1 MPNDEWGSPRPGRER
16 SRHARLAWLI
26 LLSVLVVLLTACPRP
41 LVPPTGAT
49 GGTDAPLA
57 ADAVLAEGQADFG
70 SRSIQATITD
80 DVAPGATVSLIDVA
94 TGRTVSTTYTDPDG
108 RFILK
113 YSNGF
118 KPINGALYYFEA
130 VKGLK
135 GGADTPNA
143 VGADA
148 IRVRTIASYR
158 RGGWLTLTNSGASTQ
173 IVINPMTTALS
184 VVVSLRQGTAKP
196 IDASTLFGAIRR
208 GQGQGEFPDALTL
221 PDTALV
227 PVSLVQDAYRLV
239 IDALAKE
246 RDPVRW
252 ITLDSQNPNQ
262 VRLPDV
268 PFSIKYLSPGIQ
280 EIGKELDLVGVNFAG
295 TPAEN
300 LVSFR
305 SDGGWIPA
313 TVLSVLPDLTR
324 LRVVVPQGAINGAIR
339 LQIGDK
345 FLTSDTPFQ
354 LAVVDGHSVVRSE
367 GGQPY
372 LYAANASLG
381 TIARISPT
389 GESAPYIQGLTSP
402 QALTFGPDGALY
414 VACGGAK
421 QRVVRIAFDSDLKPQ
436 PPTDYSGAI
445 PNPSGIA
452 FDLVNGDPKLAA
464 LYVSDRTA
472 NRLYRIEP
480 PASVEAAAMPQVTA
494 ALTPTGFP
502 LNGPRGLSFGADGRL
517 YVANS
522 LGNNVLAVDLTSQ
535 TTAEFV
541 SGLGLPW
548 SVAFD
553 SKGNFYVSSNTGN
566 SIFRRDAQTNVL
578 SAFAS
583 VPSPGGLDADASG
596 YIYCADNKS
605 NQVYLVNSLGETRM
619 LATGISSPMGIHVD
633 ADGLFVLT
641 GSGQLLKI
649 AHGEGTLSV
658 LADGLTGAEDLGRDS
673 SGNFYAYQKS
683 LNRISKI
690 TPAGRVTPF
699 LGLANTSDIYVKGT
713 KLYLKKTNTRLPD
726 DSDWSNFAGVEV
738 RDVSN
743 PAVVEKTYRSYL
755 SDAGG
760 MAFDTGTGAY
770 QDWLYVA
777 NIMDGTVVRLKPG
790 AGGALASHQAFRFL
804 DKSNAPELS
813 RPWDVWVD
821 PANGNVWVSDQG
833 ADASKD
839 GLYVYNS
846 AGTRIKDYSGIVDRP
861 LKFGFDGT
869 RLYLANYG
877 GNQVLEINRTTGAV
891 VKAYNVTNPRSIT
904 FDGTS
909 RMFVSTWDGSSS
921 SNRWIYTIDN
931 YQVANVTA
939 QYYNIL
945 AYDMLYRGG
954 NLYVVGGSSFKIA
967 ADRSRADRFKSSRG
981 TLYDYAVRK
990 DGQAFHITRDGRLAK
1005 WDTDWDGEIS
1015 AMIEYAGGGPVVVD
1029 GNGNWFS
1036 TFMTGC
1042 STKDLFMGKLAP
1054 ASPAEDYQQT
1064 PFRYATDDC
1073 WVPETNMAS
1082 DGGNLVFVTA
1092 NPRGALYRL
1101 NTATLA
1107 WNELGKRYGIT
1118 DRSLGVSV
1126 YGGKVYQTIMSRH
1139 QIDVYDANLTSNA
1152 YLQTLPVG
1160 LVSPEL

>member
-1 MPNDEWGSPRPGRER
+1 MAIGDRETKRPDPTGIRPVGV
-16 SRHARLAWLI
+16 I
-26 LLSVLVVLLTACPRP
+26 LLACLVLMLTACPRP
-41 LVPPTGAT
+41 LVPPMGSP
-49 GGTDAPLA
+49 GGTSQPSGAEA
-57 ADAVLAEGQADFG
+57 MLAEGQVDFG
-70 SRSIQATITD
+70 SRTIQATITD

-94 TGRTVSTTYTDPDG
+94 TGKTLSTTYTDPDG

-118 KPINGALYYFEA
+118 KPVNGALYYFEA

-135 GGADTPNA
+135 GGSDTPNA

-158 RGGWLTLTNSGASTQ
+158 RGGWLTLTSSGASSQ

-184 VVVSLRQGTAKP
+184 VVVSLRQGTSKP
-196 IDASTLFGAIRR
+196 IDASTLFGAVRR
-208 GQGQGEFPDALTL
+208 GQGSGEFPDALAL
-221 PDTALV
+221 PDTTLV
-227 PVSLVQDAYRLV
+227 PVSLVQTTYRLV

-252 ITLDSQNPNQ
+252 ITLDTQNPDV

-295 TPAEN
+295 TPEEN
-300 LVSFR
+300 KVFFW

-313 TVLSVLPDLTR
+313 TVLSVQPDLTR
-324 LRVVVPQGAINGAIR
+324 MRVVVPDGTINGSVR

-345 FLTSDTPFQ
+345 FLTSDLPFQ

-367 GGQPY
+367 GGQSY

-381 TIARISPT
+381 TIARITPT
-389 GESAPYIQGLTSP
+389 GESTPFIQGLTSP

-414 VACGGAK
+414 VACGGTK
-421 QRVVRIAFDSDLKPQ
+421 KRVIRIAFDNDLKPL
-436 PPTDYSGAI
+436 PPTDYSGPIA
-445 PNPSGIA
+445 NPAGIA
-452 FDLVNGDPKLAA
+452 FDLVNGDPKRAA

-472 NRLYRIEP
+472 NSLYRIDP
-480 PASVEAAAMPQVTA
+480 PATAEAAVTSQVT
-494 ALTPTGFP
+494 TPFVPGGYP

-522 LGNNVLAVDLTSQ
+522 LANNVLAVDLNAQ
-535 TTAEFV
+535 TASEYV
-541 SGLGLPW
+541 SGLGMPW

-583 VPSPGGLDADASG
+583 VPSPGGLDADPSG
-596 YIYCADNKS
+596 YIYCADNTS
-605 NQVYLVNSLGETRM
+605 NQIYLVNSLGETRM

-633 ADGLFVLT
+633 AEGIFVLT

-649 AHGEGTLSV
+649 THGAGALSV

-673 SGNFYAYQKS
+673 AGNFYAYQKS

-690 TPAGRVTPF
+690 TPLGRVTPF
-699 LGLANTSDIYVKGT
+699 LNVINTSDIYVTGT
-713 KLYLKKTNTRLPD
+713 KIYLKKTNTRLPD
-726 DSDWSNFAGVEV
+726 DSAWSGFGGIEV

-755 SDAGG
+755 GDAGG
-760 MAFDTGTGAY
+760 MAFDTGTGTY
-770 QDWLYVA
+770 ENWLYVA
-777 NIMDGTVVRLKPG
+777 NIMEGTVVRLKPG
-790 AGGALASHQAFRFL
+790 AGGALTSHQVYRFL
-804 DKSNAPELS
+804 DKTNAPELS

-833 ADASKD
+833 ADVNSH
-839 GLYVYNS
+839 GLYVYDSN
-846 AGTRIKDYSGIVDRP
+846 GTRIKDYSAIANRP

-877 GNQVLEINRTTGAV
+877 ANQVIEIDRNTGAV
-891 VKAYNVTNPRSIT
+891 LKTFNVTKPRAIA

-909 RMFVSTWDGSSS
+909 RMFVSTWDGASTT
-921 SNRWIYTIDN
+921 NRWIYTIDN
-931 YQVANVTA
+931 YQVSTATA
-939 QYYNIL
+939 QYFNQL
-945 AYDMLYRGG
+945 AYDMLFKNGH
-954 NLYVVGGSSFKIA
+954 LYIVGGASYRIA

-990 DGQAFHITRDGRLAK
+990 DGQAFHVTRDGRLAK
-1005 WDTDWDGEIS
+1005 WDTDWDGEIA

-1029 GNGNWFS
+1029 GRGNWLT
-1036 TFMTGC
+1036 TFMSGC
-1042 STKDLFMGKLAP
+1042 SSKDLMVGKLNP
-1054 ASPAEDYQQT
+1054 ATPADDFQQT
-1064 PFRYATDDC
+1064 PYRYGTDDC

-1082 DGGNLVFVTA
+1082 DGGELVFITA
-1092 NPRGALYRL
+1092 NPKGELIRY
-1101 NTATLA
+1101 NTVTQTFHR
-1107 WNELGKRYGIT
+1107 LGKRYGVT

-1126 YGGKVYQTIMSRH
+1126 YDGKVYQSIMSRH
-1139 QIDVYDANLTSNA
+1139 QIDVYNANVTSNA
-1152 YLQTLPVG
+1152 YIQTLPVG
-1160 LVSPEL
+1160 LVAPEL

>member
-1 MPNDEWGSPRPGRER
+1 MPNDEWGTPRPGRER
-16 SRHARLAWLI
+16 SWHARPAWLI
-26 LLSVLVVLLTACPRP
+26 LLSLLVVLVTACPRP
-41 LVPPTGAT
+41 LVPPMGAT
-49 GGTDAPLA
+49 GGTDVPTGT
-57 ADAVLAEGQADFG
+57 DAVLAEGQADFG

-118 KPINGALYYFEA
+118 KPVNGALYYFEA

-158 RGGWLTLTNSGASTQ
+158 RGGWLTLTNSGASSQ
-173 IVINPMTTALS
+173 IIINPMTTALS
-184 VVVSLRQGTAKP
+184 VVVSLRHGTAKA
-196 IDASTLFGAIRR
+196 IDAATLFGAIRR

-227 PVSLVQDAYRLV
+227 PVALVQETYRLV

-252 ITLDSQNPNQ
+252 ITLDSQNLDQ

-300 LVSFR
+300 QVSFW
-305 SDGGWIPA
+305 SDAGWIPA

-367 GGQPY
+367 GGQSY
-372 LYAANASLG
+372 LYAANATLG

-421 QRVVRIAFDSDLKPQ
+421 QRVVRIAFDSDLKPL

-452 FDLVNGDPKLAA
+452 FDLVNGNPKLAA

-472 NRLYRIEP
+472 HRLYRIEP
-480 PASVEAAAMPQVTA
+480 PASLEAAVLPQLTA
-494 ALTPTGFP
+494 ALAPTGFP

-522 LGNNVLAVDLTSQ
+522 LGNNVLAVDLSTQSTS
-535 TTAEFV
+535 EFV

-566 SIFRRDAQTNVL
+566 SIFRRDAMTNVL

-596 YIYCADNKS
+596 YIYCADNTS
-605 NQVYLVNSLGETRM
+605 NQIYLVNSLGETRM

-649 AHGEGTLSV
+649 THGAGGLSV

-690 TPAGRVTPF
+690 TASGIVSPF
-699 LGLANTSDIYVKGT
+699 LNLSNTSDIYVKGT
-713 KLYLKKTNTRLPD
+713 KIYLKKTNTRLPD
-726 DSDWSNFAGVEV
+726 DSDWSGFAGVEV

-755 SDAGG
+755 ADAGG
-760 MAFDTGTGAY
+760 MAFDTSSLTY
-770 QDWLYVA
+770 ENWLYVT
-777 NIMDGTVVRLKPG
+777 NITEGTVVRLKPG
-790 AGGALASHQAFRFL
+790 AGGGLTTHQAFRFL
-804 DKSNAPELS
+804 DKTNAPELS

-877 GNQVLEINRTTGAV
+877 GNQVLQIDRNNGTVLKTF
-891 VKAYNVTNPRSIT
+891 NVTKPRAIA
-904 FDGTS
+904 FDGTT
-909 RMFVSTWDGSSS
+909 RMYVSTWDGVSSTG
-921 SNRWIYTIDN
+921 RWIYSIDD
-931 YQVANVTA
+931 YQGAGAPV
-939 QYYNIL
+939 QYFDLL
-945 AYDMLYRGG
+945 AYDMLFKNG
-954 NLYVVGGSSFKIA
+954 NLYALGGSSNKIA
-967 ADRSRADRFKSSRG
+967 ADRSRSDRFKSSRG

-1015 AMIEYAGGGPVVVD
+1015 ALIEYAGGGPVVVD
-1029 GNGNWFS
+1029 GNGNWLS

-1042 STKDLFMGKLAP
+1042 SVKDLMFGKLDP
-1054 ASPAEDYQQT
+1054 ATPAEDFQQT
-1064 PFRYATDDC
+1064 PIRYGTDDC
-1073 WVPETNMAS
+1073 WVPEANMAS
-1082 DGGNLVFVTA
+1082 DGGSLVFIVA
-1092 NPRGALYRL
+1092 NPKGELIRY
-1101 NTATLA
+1101 NTATQA
-1107 WNELGKRYGIT
+1107 FHRLGKRYGIT

-1126 YGGKVYQTIMSRH
+1126 YGGKVYQTIMSKH
-1139 QIDVYDANLTSNA
+1139 QIDVYDATATANA